1 MFLSCLRTSF
11 TALTSLLRHQVRDEY
26 TFLNDLS
33 QQLSQRYQRP
43 ASSIFITLDHSACL
57 LFAGT
62 FDSAYIFTLT
72 ALPSQIQSTTNKRNA
87 ALLQTFMTE
96 ALGVTSDRGVVR
108 FVPIAEEH
116 LATHGSTVL
125 GEIERLSRT
134 SEEENTDS
142 VMARSKS
149 RRSIKPKDLPLQD
162 RNDTTKTR
170 SRAISRKTSRTAS
183 PARVSPPLTSPS
195 LPALPV
201 EKSVMDRRAEKVQK
215 MGRRKSFLS
224 MFGRKDHG

>member
-1 MFLSCLRTSF
+1 MTDTDQNLFL
-11 TALTSLLRHQVRDEY
+11 QVRDEY

-62 FDSAYIFTLT
+62 FDSAYILTLT

-87 ALLQTFMTE
+87 VLLQNFMTE
-96 ALGVTSDRGVVR
+96 ALGVTSDRGIVR

-116 LATHGSTVL
+116 LAINGNTVL

-134 SEEENTDS
+134 SDEDNSDILSRT
-142 VMARSKS
+142 KS
-149 RRSIKPKDLPLQD
+149 RRSVKPRDLPL
-162 RNDTTKTR
+162 RERSETKSK
-170 SRAISRKTSRTAS
+170 SRIVSRKTSRAPS
-183 PARVSPPLTSPS
+183 PTRPSPPLTSPS
-195 LPALPV
+195 LPAIPT

-215 MGRRKSFLS
+215 MPARRKSFLS
-224 MFGRKDHG
+224 MFGKKDR

>member
-1 MFLSCLRTSF
+1 
-11 TALTSLLRHQVRDEY
+11 
-26 TFLNDLS
+26 
-33 QQLSQRYQRP
+33 
-43 ASSIFITLDHSACL
+43 
-57 LFAGT
+57 
-62 FDSAYIFTLT
+62 
-72 ALPSQIQSTTNKRNA
+72 
-87 ALLQTFMTE
+87 MTE

-116 LATHGSTVL
+116 LATSGNTVL

-134 SEEENTDS
+134 SDEENADN
-142 VMARSKS
+142 VMGRSKS

-162 RNDTTKTR
+162 RSDTIKSR
-170 SRAISRKTSRTAS
+170 SRAMSRKTSRTAS
-183 PARVSPPLTSPS
+183 PARMSPPLTSPS

-201 EKSVMDRRAEKVQK
+201 EKTVMDRRAEKVQK